1 MAAQAAVTRS
11 VTLNR
16 ALAEMDSSW
25 HNKNIMQEKYPYVYI
40 MANKRNGTLYTGV
53 TSDLPARMWQHRNNS
68 SKGFSEKY
76 QVHKLVYFEEHG
88 EMLSAIH
95 REKRMKKWTR
105 KTKIMLIEKNNLK
118 WRDLY
123 DDIVG

>member
-1 MAAQAAVTRS
+1 MPNIKKPPQPVIARLVPGNPVKNSA
-11 VTLNR
+11 
-16 ALAEMDSSW
+16 ALAAILNDSS
-25 HNKNIMQEKYPYVYI
+25 E
-40 MANKRNGTLYTGV
+40 
-53 TSDLPARMWQHRNNS
+53 
-68 SKGFSEKY
+68 GFSEKY

-105 KTKIMLIEKNNLK
+105 KTKIMLVEKNNLK